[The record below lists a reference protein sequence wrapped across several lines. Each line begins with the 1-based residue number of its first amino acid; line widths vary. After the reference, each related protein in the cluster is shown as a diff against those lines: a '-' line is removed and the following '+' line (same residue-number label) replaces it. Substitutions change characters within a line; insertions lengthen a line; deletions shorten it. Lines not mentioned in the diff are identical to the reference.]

1 MANVW
6 LHRITGGDNALPLSS
21 ALFENGY
28 ISIGWADLSKEDYL
42 VQMRT
47 GWEAA
52 FDKIFKDAG
61 WGLPRNRRNLWRFLN
76 EMKADDI
83 VVVPQPGYFSVCR
96 ITDDKIYTVES
107 IDESLLQDWNGLKIT
122 RKDGQLYNSEG
133 DWVDLGFFRRV
144 ELLEID
150 IPRAGYA
157 DQAFSSRMK
166 IRQTNA
172 NISDIRES
180 VENAVERYHNEKP
193 INLRTSIIEDVADKV
208 LDRIRAL
215 QTDSK
220 FEELVQWYLESIGGK
235 RALIPAKNESP
246 TEDGDAD
253 RVVFF
258 DKIKLA
264 IMVQVKKHTGET
276 DAWAI
281 EQIKAYEKNH
291 SYDEYTTMLWVIST
305 CDSFSSGAVQL
316 AETAGVRLIDG
327 KEFAQMIL
335 DAGLDGIDL

>member
-1 MANVW
+1 MQKGEV
-6 LHRITGGDNALPLSS
+6 
-21 ALFENGY
+21 
-28 ISIGWADLSKEDYL
+28 
-42 VQMRT
+42 
-47 GWEAA
+47 AA

-61 WGLPRNRRNLWRFLN
+61 WGFPRNRWNLWRFLN
-76 EMKADDI
+76 EMKLDDI
-83 VVVPQPGYFSVCR
+83 VVVPQSGIFSVYR
-96 ITDDKIYTVES
+96 ITDDKIYTIES

-122 RKDGQLYNSEG
+122 RKGGQLYNSEG

-144 ELLEID
+144 ELLEKD
-150 IPRAGYA
+150 IPRAAGYA

-172 NISDIRES
+172 KISDIRKS

-215 QTDSK
+215 QTDRK

-235 RALIPAKNESP
+235 RVLTPAKNESP
-246 TEDGDAD
+246 TEAGDAD
-253 RVVFF
+253 KVVFF

-264 IMVQVKKHTGET
+264 LMVQVKKHTGET

-305 CDSFSSGAVQL
+305 CDSFSSEAVQR

-327 KEFAQMIL
+327 MEFARMIL
-335 DAGLDGIDL
+335 DAGLDGMNL